1 MNNSGIVSSSKKFE
15 QLKIQLILVVVIKIV
30 KKIWRDS
37 KVG

>member
-15 QLKIQLILVVVIKIV
+15 QLKIQLILVVVIRIV